1 MHRPLDAKEAA
12 TVVVCGR
19 SRGWEATKEEDGATE
34 GKVAKG
40 FLRLWWKQLV
50 TRLGGN
56 DRGRCDQTVGSGGDY
71 AAGRLHRMPMVVVE
85 RGALAA
91 STLAAVVERRSRD
104 CSRCD
109 PLPIAF
115 EGWSVAMAL
124 SLLSHQRAGWG
135 ARRQLLFEDVM
146 RGSLQGHKED
156 HTWELES
163 GRLQDE
169 EGVGCRRLR
178 VREMESDAESQQK
191 RRGTRL

>member
-1 MHRPLDAKEAA
+1 SGGAGDRYKDVKGALDVGRLSDSEGSTAGEGVAESSMCDGDRAARKHRLA
-12 TVVVCGR
+12 T
-19 SRGWEATKEEDGATE
+19 
-34 GKVAKG
+34 
-40 FLRLWWKQLV
+40 
-50 TRLGGN
+50 
-56 DRGRCDQTVGSGGDY
+56 CDQTVGSGGDY
-71 AAGRLHRMPMVVVE
+71 AAGRLHRMPMVAVG